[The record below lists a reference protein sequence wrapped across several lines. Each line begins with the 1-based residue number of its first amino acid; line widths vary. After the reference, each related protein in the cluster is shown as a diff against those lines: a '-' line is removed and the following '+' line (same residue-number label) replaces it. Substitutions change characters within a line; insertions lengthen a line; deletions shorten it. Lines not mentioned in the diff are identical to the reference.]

1 MRLEGKFT
9 SFFFRNEIPTI
20 DKVLRVVNDDA
31 DLPNFSR
38 STFYKLLKHLK
49 FQYKKRGRNSI
60 LMDREEIV
68 RWRREYLTSIKSYR
82 DENRKIY
89 YLDETWVNAGHTTTK
104 AWVDE
109 SVTSSRRAFL
119 DGLSTGLKNPTG
131 RPKIYL

>member
-1 MRLEGKFT
+1 MLT
-9 SFFFRNEIPTI
+9 
-20 DKVLRVVNDDA
+20 
-31 DLPNFSR
+31 
-38 STFYKLLKHLK
+38 
-49 FQYKKRGRNSI
+49 
-60 LMDREEIV
+60 DREEIV
-68 RWRREYLTSIKSYR
+68 RWRRDYLTSIKSYR

-104 AWVDE
+104 AWMDE